1 MDPEETIGRHLEDLA
16 RYLEQPEE
24 RRVRSTDYPLPYGF
38 ILEGIRP
45 EIALSQH
52 NGTTTVDFTRIDHPK
67 VIPSEYTKRL
77 LREQDVGVAPGYIF
91 ALWNDQKIRLC
102 FSQSYENCSWGLIE
116 SLVLLS
122 AMITPESMSL
132 KKEPYTNADL

>member
-52 NGTTTVDFTRIDHPK
+52 NGTTTVAFARMDHPK

-77 LREQDVGVAPGYIF
+77 LREQDVGVAPGYTF
-91 ALWNDQKIRLC
+91 VLWNDQKIRLC
-102 FSQSYENCSWGLIE
+102 FSQSCKKLQLGLDRIVSFVE
-116 SLVLLS
+116 RYDH
-122 AMITPESMSL
+122 P
-132 KKEPYTNADL
+132 